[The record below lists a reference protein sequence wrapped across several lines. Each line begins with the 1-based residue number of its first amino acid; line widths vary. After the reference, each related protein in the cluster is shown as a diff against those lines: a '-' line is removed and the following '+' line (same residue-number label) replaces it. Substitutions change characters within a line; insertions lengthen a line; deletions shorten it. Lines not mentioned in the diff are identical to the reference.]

1 MFKDSMDIH
10 VEKMDDGLRIEI
22 RGEGIPGCCAEMASS
37 MPQFMN
43 HCCKPGKSE
52 AEEEKEQDK

>member
-1 MFKDSMDIH
+1 MDIH
-10 VEKMDDGLRIEI
+10 VEKTDDGLRIEI